1 MYAGNVYLQPS
12 DVSEEDFR
20 RIKDFVDGLSE
31 EHRDMVAELQKM
43 YGDADYEED
52 DWEDDE

>member
-1 MYAGNVYLQPS
+1 MYVGNVYLQPS

-43 YGDADYEED
+43 YSDVNYEED
-52 DWEDDE
+52 NWEDDE